1 MNDYTD
7 AWERLKHPDDNNASV
22 RFTEN
27 GKTYLFSHSRSG
39 KEWHLAELSGG
50 IPSLPGIGRAMTQA
64 LTPKVLRSGSWQRF
78 YEVLIPFTEG
88 GRNYL
93 FAHSSQD
100 NRWFISELSAS
111 WNGCSELKNGNWARF
126 CSRVVTFAEG
136 GRNYLLAHSRQDYR
150 WFISDLSLSWNGSS
164 GIRSGNWDA
173 FCDSML
179 AFSRNGRNYV
189 FGHTVEGNRW
199 FISELSTDWDGH
211 RVVKS
216 GITPLRDMATLPEF

>member
-50 IPSLPGIGRAMTQA
+50 IPSLPGIGRAMTHA

-126 CSRVVTFAEG
+126 YSRVVTFAEG

-164 GIRSGNWDA
+164 GIRNGNWGTY
-173 FCDSML
+173 CDSLL
-179 AFSRNGRNYV
+179 AFSRDGRNYV
-189 FGHTVEGNRW
+189 FGHVGSSGWWSIARLTR
-199 FISELSTDWDGH
+199 DWDGH
-211 RVVKS
+211 GSVRDGRS
-216 GITPLRDMATLPEF
+216 PLSAMASLPEF